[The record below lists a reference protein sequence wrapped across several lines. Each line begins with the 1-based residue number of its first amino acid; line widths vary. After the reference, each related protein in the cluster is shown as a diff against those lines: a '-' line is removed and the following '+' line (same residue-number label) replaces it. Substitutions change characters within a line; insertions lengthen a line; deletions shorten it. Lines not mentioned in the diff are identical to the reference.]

1 MTAKLTFYPIGNAD
15 CCLIDLADGKKVL
28 LDFADVRNPDDP
40 YDKRIDL
47 PDAIRRNLEE
57 AGRDNLEVVGF
68 THLDED
74 HVKGSS
80 EFFEFRHASK
90 YSGAGR
96 IKIDELWVPAGAVTE
111 EGPTGCARVIRQE
124 ARHRLRDGKGIKVF
138 SRPDRLRELLG
149 SWGLTVEERRSCI
162 VNAGET
168 VPTFSKAGS
177 EHAEFFVHSPFGWRM
192 NEREVEDRNQDSIVM
207 QATFVE
213 DGVETYALLGAD
225 ADHETLSKIVQT
237 TRLHGRE
244 GRLLWDVL
252 KLFHHC
258 SYLSLSAE
266 RGVDE
271 TAAIPDVKWLFE
283 KQGRDGCLIMSP
295 SWPIPSK
302 GTQEDQDVQPPHRQ
316 AANHHRRIVSKRG
329 GEFKVTME
337 TPSVLRPKP
346 LLVQITRFGASF
358 LLALPT
364 AVGLATS
371 TSARAG

>member
-124 ARHRLRDGKGIKVF
+124 ARHRLREGKGIKVF

-149 SWGLTVEERRSCI
+149 SWGLTLSSAGRASSTRARPSPLSRKLIGTRGVLRPFALWLEAERARNRGPQSG
-162 VNAGET
+162 VHRDAGD
-168 VPTFSKAGS
+168 VRG
-177 EHAEFFVHSPFGWRM
+177 GWR
-192 NEREVEDRNQDSIVM
+192 RDYV
-207 QATFVE
+207 
-213 DGVETYALLGAD
+213 LLGAD

-237 TRLHGRE
+237 TRQHGRE
-244 GRLLWDVL
+244 ARLLWDVL

-258 SYLSLSAE
+258 SYLSLSVE

-271 TAAIPDVKWLFE
+271 TVAIPDVKWLFE
-283 KQGRDGCLIMSP
+283 KQGRDGCLIVSP
-295 SWPIPSK
+295 SWPIRRRARKRTRMFS
-302 GTQEDQDVQPPHRQ
+302 
-316 AANHHRRIVSKRG
+316 RRIVRRPITTVGSFVKR
-329 GEFKVTME
+329 E
-337 TPSVLRPKP
+337 
-346 LLVQITRFGASF
+346 AS
-358 LLALPT
+358 
-364 AVGLATS
+364 S
-371 TSARAG
+371 R